1 VQFFDHTHDIVL
13 QFLVELGIPLGL
25 ATLALL
31 AYALRAAVRHAI
43 ADRGEGPS
51 VTRAA
56 LVVVV
61 MVLVHSLLEYPLW
74 YSYFLF
80 PATFAF
86 GVCLG
91 RRSDAPAT
99 EHPDDVRDP
108 AVRVT
113 RPWLLAAMVMP
124 LVAAVALWDY
134 SRVVVIFA
142 PPADAG
148 PLEDRIAAGR
158 HSWFFAPHADYA
170 AATTAEH
177 PSTAMASFKVATH
190 YLLDTRL
197 MLAWARALEE
207 AGDEDS
213 ARYIAQR
220 LREFRNEASASFFA
234 PCSAATVASSEKPF
248 QCKAPSRPF
257 TYEDFR

>member
-1 VQFFDHTHDIVL
+1 LT
-13 QFLVELGIPLGL
+13 
-25 ATLALL
+25 
-31 AYALRAAVRHAI
+31 
-43 ADRGEGPS
+43 EGPP
-51 VTRAA
+51 VVRAA
-56 LVVVV
+56 LVMVL

-80 PATFAF
+80 PAAFAF
-86 GVCLG
+86 GLCLG
-91 RRSDAPAT
+91 RPSREAAPAAPAAAREET
-99 EHPDDVRDP
+99 VHP
-108 AVRVT
+108 T
-113 RPWLLAAMVMP
+113 RPWLLAAMAMP

-142 PPADAG
+142 PPPDAG
-148 PLEDRIAAGR
+148 PLEDRIEAGR

-177 PSTAMASFKVATH
+177 PSTALPSFKVATH

-197 MLAWARALEE
+197 MMAWARALEE
-207 AGDEDS
+207 AGDDEG

-234 PCSAATVASSEKPF
+234 PCANAAAPAAEVPF
-248 QCKAPSRPF
+248 QCKAPTRRF